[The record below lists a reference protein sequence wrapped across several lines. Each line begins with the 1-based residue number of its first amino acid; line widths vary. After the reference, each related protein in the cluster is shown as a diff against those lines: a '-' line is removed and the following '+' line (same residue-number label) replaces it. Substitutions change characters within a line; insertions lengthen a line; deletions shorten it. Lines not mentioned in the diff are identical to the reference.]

1 MQNNLICILKRK
13 SMAGETITMT
23 KLKQIFLLRNNG
35 ISLDAISKNVQSSR
49 NTVKKYIRLAGL
61 KGLSFDLLS
70 TKEDHELEK
79 IFADPVQVSKDRFQ
93 HLEELFPWIEKELKR
108 TGVTRWTLWGEY
120 KSRYPDGYS
129 YSHFCEY
136 YKQWSESQ
144 SAVMHFEHEP
154 ADKMYID
161 FTGKKLSI
169 TDEDT
174 GEIQELEVFVAL
186 LGFSQYTYVEA
197 LRSQKKEDFIQAI
210 QNALHFF
217 GGVPHALVP
226 DNLKSAVTKADKY
239 EPDLNET
246 FLDFANHYQTTVLP
260 ARSRKPRDKALV
272 ENAVSLVYSRIFAP
286 LRNESFFSI
295 DQLNFVIREQ
305 LDKHNNQCFQR
316 EPVSRK
322 DKFIKQERSLLMP
335 LPKERYEI
343 KQYKTAKVM
352 KNCHVQLEK
361 HYYSVPYRYIGKT
374 VKIIYTTKHVHI
386 FQGTDRIATHERGL
400 KPFSYTTQGEHL
412 PSTHQFISQW
422 SPEKFLQWS
431 EKISPTVKAYIE
443 QILGQKNYPEQSY
456 RSCAG
461 ILSFEKKVGRERLI
475 KAIERATNYHAYNYK
490 VIKNIIEGKLDM
502 LAEQQT
508 GARQQNLPFH
518 ENIRGKENYK

>member
-1 MQNNLICILKRK
+1 
-13 SMAGETITMT
+13 MAGETITMT

-35 ISLDAISKNVQSSR
+35 VSLDTISKNVQSSR
-49 NTVKKYIRLAGL
+49 NTVKKYIRLADQ
-61 KGLSFDLLS
+61 KGLSFGILAS
-70 TKEDHELEK
+70 KEDHELEK
-79 IFADPVQVSKDRFQ
+79 IFAEPVHVSKDRCQ
-93 HLEELFPWIEKELKR
+93 NLEGLFPSIEKELKR

-120 KSRYPDGYS
+120 KSKYPDGYS
-129 YSHFCEY
+129 YSQFCEN
-136 YKQWSESQ
+136 YKQWAENQ

-154 ADKMYID
+154 ADKLYID

-169 TDEDT
+169 VDEDT

-186 LGFSQYTYVEA
+186 LGYSQFTYVEA
-197 LRSQKKEDFIQAI
+197 VRSQKKEDFIQAV
-210 QNALHFF
+210 QNALHFL
-217 GGVPHALVP
+217 GGVPRALVP
-226 DNLKSAVTKADKY
+226 DNLKSAVIKADKY

-272 ENAVSLVYSRIFAP
+272 ENAVNLVYNRIFAP

-305 LDKHNNQCFQR
+305 LDKHNNQNFQK
-316 EPVSRK
+316 EPISRK
-322 DKFIKQERSLLMP
+322 DKFVKQERSLLMP

-352 KNCHVQLEK
+352 KNCHIQLEK

-374 VKIIYTTKHVHI
+374 VKIIYTSRHVSI
-386 FQGTDRIATHERGL
+386 FHVSDRIAIHGRGI

-412 PSTHQFISQW
+412 PSTHQFVSQW
-422 SPEKFLQWS
+422 SPEKFIQWS
-431 EKISPTVKAYIE
+431 EKISPTVKTYIE

-456 RSCAG
+456 RSCVG

-475 KAIERATNYHAYNYK
+475 KAIERATRYNAYNYK
-490 VIKNIIEGKLDM
+490 VVKNIIDGKLDM
-502 LAEQQT
+502 LTEQQM
-508 GARQQNLPFH
+508 GAQQQNLPFH

>member
-1 MQNNLICILKRK
+1 
-13 SMAGETITMT
+13 MAGDTISMI
-23 KLKQIFLLRNNG
+23 KLKQIFLLRNQG
-35 ISLDAISKNVQSSR
+35 VSLDAISKHVQSSR
-49 NTVKKYIRLAGL
+49 NTVKKYIRLAGQ
-61 KGLSFDLLS
+61 KGLSFDLLA
-70 TKEDHELEK
+70 TKEDYELEK
-79 IFADPVQVSKDRFQ
+79 IFAEPVHVSKDRFQ
-93 HLEELFPWIEKELKR
+93 NLEELFPWIEKELRR

-120 KSRYPDGYS
+120 KSKYPDGYS

-136 YKQWSESQ
+136 YKQWTESQ
-144 SAVMHFEHEP
+144 SATMHFEHEP

-169 TDEDT
+169 IDEDT
-174 GEIQELEVFVAL
+174 GEIQEIEVFVAL
-186 LGFSQYTYVEA
+186 LGYSQYTYVEA
-197 LRSQKKEDFIQAI
+197 LRSQKKEDFIQAV

-217 GGVPHALVP
+217 GGVPRALVP

-272 ENAVSLVYSRIFAP
+272 ENAVSLVYNRIFAP

-305 LDKHNNQCFQR
+305 LENHNNQCFQK
-316 EPVSRK
+316 EQVSRR
-322 DKFIKQERSLLMP
+322 DKYIKQERSLLMP
-335 LPKERYEI
+335 LSKERYEI

-352 KNCHVQLEK
+352 KNCHVQLDK
-361 HYYSVPYRYIGKT
+361 RYYSVPYRYIGKT
-374 VKIIYTTKHVHI
+374 VKIIYTTRYVNI
-386 FQGTDRIATHERGL
+386 FHGTDRIAIHEPGL
-400 KPFSYTTQGEHL
+400 KPFSYSTQGEHL
-412 PSTHQFISQW
+412 PSTHQFVSQW
-422 SPEKFLQWS
+422 SPEKFLQWA
-431 EKISPTVKAYIE
+431 EKISPVVKSYIE

-456 RSCAG
+456 RSCVG

-475 KAIERATNYHAYNYK
+475 KAVERASGYHAYNYK
-490 VIKNIIEGKLDM
+490 VIKNIIAGKLDM
-502 LAEQQT
+502 LIEQQIGT
-508 GARQQNLPFH
+508 QQQNLPFH

>member
-1 MQNNLICILKRK
+1 
-13 SMAGETITMT
+13 MAGETITMT

-35 ISLDAISKNVQSSR
+35 VALDTISKNLQSSR
-49 NTVKKYIRLAGL
+49 NTVKKYIRLAGI
-61 KGLSFDLLS
+61 KGLSFEELA

-79 IFADPVQVSKDRFQ
+79 IFAEPVHVGKDRFQ
-93 HLEELFPWIEKELKR
+93 NLEELFPWIEKELKR

-136 YKQWSESQ
+136 YKQWTESQ
-144 SAVMHFEHEP
+144 SAVMHFEHEL

-169 TDEDT
+169 IDEDT

-186 LGFSQYTYVEA
+186 LGYSQYTYVEA
-197 LRSQKKEDFIQAI
+197 LKSQKKEDFIQAT

-217 GGVPHALVP
+217 GGVPRALVP

-239 EPDLNET
+239 EPDLDET

-272 ENAVSLVYSRIFAP
+272 ENAVNIVYSRIFAP
-286 LRNESFFSI
+286 LRNESFFSV

-305 LDKHNNQCFQR
+305 LDKHNNQNFQK

-322 DKFIKQERSLLMP
+322 DKFIKQERPLLIP

-352 KNCHVQLEK
+352 KNSHVQLEK
-361 HYYSVPYRYIGKT
+361 QYYSIPYRYIGKT
-374 VKIIYTTKHVHI
+374 VKIIYTTRHVSI
-386 FQGTDRIATHERGL
+386 FHGSDRIAIHERGT
-400 KPFSYTTQGEHL
+400 KPFSYTTQGDHL
-412 PSTHQFISQW
+412 PSTHQFVSQW
-422 SPEKFLQWS
+422 SPEKFIQWS
-431 EKISPTVKAYIE
+431 EKISPTVKTYIE

-456 RSCAG
+456 RSCVG

-475 KAIERATNYHAYNYK
+475 KAVERATSYHVYNYK

-502 LAEQQT
+502 LAEKQAGDQQQT
-508 GARQQNLPFH
+508 IPFH